1 MGVIRMFVDIL
12 VIAIIA
18 VMLTAAVR
26 YIQKE
31 KKRGVTCIGCPHA
44 VECAKKKQGG
54 CHTDR

>member
-1 MGVIRMFVDIL
+1 MFVDIL